1 MSVMTC
7 GKFRSCTPPMVLS
20 VVGSTKQSGVVGI
33 LIRREGYILCRGM
46 DGSADTL
53 LTSDGGLN
61 EGTERV

>member
-1 MSVMTC
+1 
-7 GKFRSCTPPMVLS
+7 MVLS